1 MSGAQM
7 MMAIKASL
15 ELFAAAHRL
24 VLGELKP
31 FEFMKFNGNLRE
43 LIAIRID
50 NDFYDPILIASEV
63 VTDVRAVLKAT
74 EDAHHELSNT

>member
-1 MSGAQM
+1 M
-7 MMAIKASL
+7 MTIKASL

-31 FEFMKFNGNLRE
+31 FEFMKFDGNLRE

-50 NDFYDPILIASEV
+50 NGFFDPILIAKEV
-63 VTDVRAVLKAT
+63 VADVRGVLRRT
-74 EDAHHELSNT
+74 CSITSPTT